1 MLNAWWIRFERSKTF
16 LKFGVVGISG
26 VAVNLV
32 AFTML
37 MRLGMNKFLA
47 SPLAIEVSI
56 ITNFLFNNFWTFSA
70 RDMNDRVHI
79 RGLKF
84 NVVSF
89 VALAVSYST
98 FLILSAV
105 DPSGI
110 PQVHQAVGI
119 IPATL
124 INYFLNSYWTFK
136 E

>member
-1 MLNAWWIRFERSKTF
+1 
-16 LKFGVVGISG
+16 
-26 VAVNLV
+26 
-32 AFTML
+32 
-37 MRLGMNKFLA
+37 MNKYLA
-47 SPLAIEVSI
+47 SPAAIEVSI
-56 ITNFLFNNFWTFSA
+56 ITNFFLNNFWTFSK
-70 RDMNDRVHI
+70 RDMNDKIHI

-98 FLILSAV
+98 FLIFSAL
-105 DPSGI
+105 DPQGI
-110 PQVHQAVGI
+110 PQIHQAIGI